1 MIRLIAA
8 AGFALALTASAQAM
22 TLAPMSAPTDMIT
35 QIRFGCGPGR
45 TLVAG
50 RCVSRAAIR
59 RQRRCLRW
67 TGRMCSR
74 WGWW

>member
-8 AGFALALTASAQAM
+8 AGFALALAASAQAM
-22 TLAPMSAPTDMIT
+22 TPAPLPAPDDMIT
-35 QIRFGCGPGR
+35 QIRFGCGVGR
-45 TLVAG
+45 TRVG
-50 RCVSRAAIR
+50 GVCVSRHQIR

-67 TGRMCSR
+67 TGRLCSR